1 MSGWSMLMYGC
12 VSFTG
17 TVYFLKLVANAVDE
31 SLGVTTALE
40 GHERKL
46 YRQRVEAGEFVP
58 PSEVDVVRTE

>member
-31 SLGVTTALE
+31 AQGVTTVLE
-40 GHERKL
+40 EHERKL
-46 YRQRVEAGEFVP
+46 YRQRFEAGEFVA
-58 PSEVDVVRTE
+58 PSEVDVVRSE